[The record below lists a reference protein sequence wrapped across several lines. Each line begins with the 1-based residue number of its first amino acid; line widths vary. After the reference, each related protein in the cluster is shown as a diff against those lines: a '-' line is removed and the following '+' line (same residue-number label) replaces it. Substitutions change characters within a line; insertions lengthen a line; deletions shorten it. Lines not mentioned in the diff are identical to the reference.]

1 MSASRPTYEHELEV
15 AKQAARTAG
24 TAVLDYY
31 NAHSAK
37 TYMKKDGSAVTD
49 ADLAADRIIRETIQD
64 AFADDALLTEEG
76 ADDEARLGNP
86 RVWIVDPIDGTN
98 QFVERTGE
106 FDMLI
111 ALVIEGRPVVSVAYQ
126 PTQDLLLSA
135 VAGHGAAIE
144 QQGAHGPLHFEAL
157 PQDKPPR
164 LMTSVWLGYPENFP
178 FFKRTA
184 IRLAAPAPLVCSTGV
199 SIRRLMP
206 SSQEADAVIGYAVNQ
221 PIDAQTFAWEWDFA
235 APDLII
241 HEAGGSMTDLLGH
254 TLRYNKP
261 SPRNER
267 GVIFS
272 VDPLTNRRVLDA
284 IALERAVEGN

>member
-1 MSASRPTYEHELEV
+1 MSAAYPTYEHELAV
-15 AKQAARTAG
+15 AKRAARTAG
-24 TAVLDYY
+24 AAVLDFY

-37 TYMKKDGSAVTD
+37 TYVKKDGSAVTD
-49 ADLAADRIIRETIQD
+49 ADLAADKIIRETILES
-64 AFADDALLTEEG
+64 FADDALLTEEG
-76 ADDEARLGNP
+76 ADDEVRLGNP

-98 QFVERTGE
+98 QFVDRTGE

-111 ALVIEGRPVVSVAYQ
+111 ALVIDGRPVVSVTYQ
-126 PTQDLLLSA
+126 PTEDLLLSA
-135 VAGHGAAIE
+135 VAGHGAMVD
-144 QQGAHGPLHFEAL
+144 QNGQCGPLHFEAL
-157 PQDKPPR
+157 PQDEPPR

-178 FFKRTA
+178 FFERTA
-184 IRLAAPAPLVCSTGV
+184 IRLAAPAPLVCSTGI

-206 SSQEADAVIGYAVNQ
+206 KSQEADAVIGYKIDE
-221 PIDAQTFAWEWDFA
+221 PLDAQTFAWEWDFA

-254 TLRYNKP
+254 THRYNKRT
-261 SPRNER
+261 PRNER

-284 IALERAVEGN
+284 IALERAVE